1 MSGNLDLYNF
11 QLQCESVPGS
21 ESGSGFIKVNL
32 YHESNAGSESDSK
45 FIIFLFCLLKI
56 SLKLMMG

>member
-45 FIIFLFCLLKI
+45 FIIFDL
-56 SLKLMMG
+56 